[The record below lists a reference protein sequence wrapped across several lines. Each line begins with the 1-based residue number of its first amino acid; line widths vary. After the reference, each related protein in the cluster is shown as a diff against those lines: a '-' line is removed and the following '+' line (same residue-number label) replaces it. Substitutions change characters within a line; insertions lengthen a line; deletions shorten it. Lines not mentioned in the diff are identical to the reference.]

1 MLARESFIAI
11 TYCQYDVVSC
21 WYDRYVMQITGLSST
36 VCVKGITAAVLHL
49 P

>member
-1 MLARESFIAI
+1 MLAQKSFIAI

-21 WYDRYVMQITGLSST
+21 WYDRYVMQITGSSPT
-36 VCVKGITAAVLHL
+36 VCVKGITAAVLQL